1 MEFLGVEDYDE
12 TRQRCLCPFHE
23 EDTPSFIYNPKTYE
37 CHCFGCQA
45 NADFIDAYMKGRNA
59 TFIEATEKLFE
70 TAGIQHSFG
79 EHQVQTRRQYRY
91 PKPVECE
98 DKSKAYKYL
107 KTRKI
112 SQETADY
119 LDIRQDDEG
128 NLVFNYYDLNDVLTM
143 VKYRPSRKVKK
154 GENKVWC
161 QRGADTTPLLFNMNR
176 INPLQP
182 LVICCG
188 ELDCAALIE
197 SGIQNAVSIPLGDG
211 NTHWIEEC
219 WDFLEQF
226 NEIILTPDNDQAGN
240 KFVKEVVPRL
250 GSWRC
255 KIASCPEF
263 YEAEDSKRVSIKDV
277 NETLFHYGK
286 EKVVEIVANAADT
299 PVPSVI
305 DLSDVSPTEYED
317 VDGVTFGLK
326 NLDGEL
332 MRLFFGTLTIIS
344 GQPGAGKS
352 SLLTQLMCN
361 ALDNGIKSWL
371 FSGELPNGVEKS
383 WFNYIFAGPRHIEDA
398 ISRKGNPY
406 KKISSSTIGAINKTY
421 KGQWYI
427 YRDDY
432 DNTLDGLIES
442 MTDAVR
448 KYGVRC
454 LILDNFMCIDT
465 EQTEEELRSQTV
477 TIKRL
482 IEFAKK
488 YQAAV
493 ILVCHPRKMDAS
505 TNVGIYD
512 IAGTSN
518 IVNLAHRTIGLRRI
532 TDEERENSGRF
543 SERRQRLLKYDV
555 IATIIKDRMFGRQNI
570 DEGLY
575 YDTLSRRFFCDMAEY
590 DRKFSWDGN
599 DYSNQPLVMPKQLAE
614 ERLADEEVYGKIEK
628 SNSR

>member
-45 NADFIDAYMKGRNA
+45 NADFIDAYMKGHNA

-98 DKSKAYKYL
+98 DKSKVYKYL

-112 SQETADY
+112 NPETADY

-255 KIASCPEF
+255 KIASCPEY
-263 YEAEDSKRVSIKDV
+263 YEAKDGKRVSIKDI
-277 NETLFHYGK
+277 NEVLFHYGK
-286 EKVVEIVANAADT
+286 EKVVEIIANAADT

-361 ALDNGIKSWL
+361 AIDHGIRSWL

-383 WFNYIFAGPRHIEDA
+383 WFNYIFAGPRNIEDA

-406 KKISSSTIGAINKTY
+406 KKISSSTIGAINTTY

-465 EQTEEELRSQTV
+465 EQTEEELRSQTI

-505 TNVGIYD
+505 MNVGIYD

-590 DRKFSWDGN
+590 DRKFSWDSN
-599 DYSNQPLVMPKQLAE
+599 DYSNQPLAMPKQLAE

-628 SNSR
+628 PERK

>member
-45 NADFIDAYMKGRNA
+45 NADFIDAYMKGNNA

-161 QRGADTTPLLFNMNR
+161 QQGADTTPLLFNMNR

-182 LVICCG
+182 LVVCCG
-188 ELDCAALIE
+188 ELDCAAIIE

-226 NEIILTPDNDQAGN
+226 NEIILTPDNDHAGN

-263 YEAEDSKRVSIKDV
+263 YETDDGKRVSIKDV

-326 NLDGEL
+326 NIDGEL

-361 ALDNGIKSWL
+361 ALDNGVKSWL

-590 DRKFSWDGN
+590 DRKFSWDSN
-599 DYSNQPLVMPKQLAE
+599 DYSNQPISMPKQLEE
-614 ERLADEEVYGKIEK
+614 ERLADEEVYGKIKK
-628 SNSR
+628 SNGR